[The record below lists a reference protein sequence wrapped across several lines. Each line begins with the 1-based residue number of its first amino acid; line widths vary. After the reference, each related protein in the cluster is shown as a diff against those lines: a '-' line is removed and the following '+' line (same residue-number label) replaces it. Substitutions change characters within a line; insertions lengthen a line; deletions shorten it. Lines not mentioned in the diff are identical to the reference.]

1 MNLFNK
7 NSVQVRLETKLAALD
22 GIESDWRASQDSKS
36 DGGYGQVTSG
46 WLSYGS
52 SYIGNIVENLQ
63 LNIKDVHLRYED
75 DSSGSMTAVGIMIES
90 LSAQT
95 CDKDWS
101 PSFVYRD
108 PVLGQLDAFK
118 LVDLTGLA
126 VYIDTEAESFG
137 DTRPGELWQRMRSL
151 DRSDTQYVLAPV
163 SAKMTMKRNCV
174 NKPLNSK
181 KQPRVIANLQLE
193 TLRLSLS
200 DLQFRRTVAA
210 SRNVVMLKK
219 ARQYWR
225 WRPVCRCVLD

>member
-1 MNLFNK
+1 M
-7 NSVQVRLETKLAALD
+7 RLETKLAALD

-75 DSSGSMTAVGIMIES
+75 DSSGGAMTAIGIMIES

-95 CDKDWS
+95 CDRDWS
-101 PSFVYRD
+101 PRFVYRD

-126 VYIDTEAESFG
+126 VYIDTEAASYG
-137 DTRPGELWQRMRSL
+137 NTRPGGLWIGRRSGIAST
-151 DRSDTQYVLAPV
+151 RRLALGP
-163 SAKMTMKRNCV
+163 
-174 NKPLNSK
+174 PLPCFGRASC
-181 KQPRVIANLQLE
+181 A
-193 TLRLSLS
+193 
-200 DLQFRRTVAA
+200 RRA
-210 SRNVVMLKK
+210 S
-219 ARQYWR
+219 
-225 WRPVCRCVLD
+225 

>member
-1 MNLFNK
+1 M
-7 NSVQVRLETKLAALD
+7 RLETKLAALD

-75 DSSGSMTAVGIMIES
+75 DSSGGAMTAIGIMIES

-95 CDKDWS
+95 CDGDWS
-101 PSFVYRD
+101 PRFVYRD

-126 VYIDTEAESFG
+126 VYIDTEATSYG
-137 DTRPGELWQRMRSL
+137 NTRPGELWQTMRMQ

-163 SAKMTMKRNCV
+163 SYDWSIV
-174 NKPLNSK
+174 IILIGPLC
-181 KQPRVIANLQLE
+181 
-193 TLRLSLS
+193 
-200 DLQFRRTVAA
+200 
-210 SRNVVMLKK
+210 SR
-219 ARQYWR
+219 
-225 WRPVCRCVLD
+225 